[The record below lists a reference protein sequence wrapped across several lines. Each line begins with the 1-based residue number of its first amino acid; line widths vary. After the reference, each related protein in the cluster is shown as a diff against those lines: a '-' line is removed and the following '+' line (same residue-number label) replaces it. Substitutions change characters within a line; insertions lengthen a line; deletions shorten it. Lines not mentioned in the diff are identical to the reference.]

1 MPATEFAGVLL
12 RARTGDADA
21 FAWLFRRTQPLLLRY
36 LNVLGGADACDDVA
50 SETWVSVVRDLGS
63 FDGGED
69 AFRAWLVTLA
79 RHRLIDL
86 RRAQARRPAVPTEDL
101 PEDRRRTTPDA
112 ADEVVDREGT
122 GWALSLIA
130 TLPPDQAEAVLLRVV
145 VGLDASAVGQVMG
158 RTSGAVRV
166 LTHRGLKSLQQRLG
180 APSRT
185 EV

>member
-1 MPATEFAGVLL
+1 M
-12 RARTGDADA
+12 GDADA

-36 LNVLGGADACDDVA
+36 LSVLGGADACDDVA

-63 FDGGED
+63 FDGDED
-69 AFRAWLVTLA
+69 AFRAWLVTVA

-101 PEDRRRTTPDA
+101 PERHLTPDA
-112 ADEVVDREGT
+112 ADEVIDREGT
-122 GWALSLIA
+122 EWALSLIA

-145 VGLDASAVGQVMG
+145 VGLDAGGVGQVMG

-166 LTHRGLKSLQQRLG
+166 LTHRGLRTLQERLNT
-180 APSRT
+180 PSRA

>member
-1 MPATEFAGVLL
+1 MPATEFAGVLV

-36 LNVLGGADACDDVA
+36 LNVLGGADVCDDVA

-63 FDGGED
+63 FDGDED
-69 AFRAWLVTLA
+69 AFRAWLSQWPGIAWSTSEGRKPA
-79 RHRLIDL
+79 G
-86 RRAQARRPAVPTEDL
+86 RPYP
-101 PEDRRRTTPDA
+101 RRTCRRITGPTPDA

-122 GWALSLIA
+122 EWALSLIA
-130 TLPPDQAEAVLLRVV
+130 TLPADQAEAVLLRVV
-145 VGLDASAVGQVMG
+145 VGLDAGAVGQVMG

-166 LTHRGLKSLQQRLG
+166 LTHRGLKSLHQRLS
-180 APSRT
+180 APSHT

>member
-1 MPATEFAGVLL
+1 MPATEFAGVLI

-36 LNVLGGADACDDVA
+36 LNVLGGADASEDIA

-63 FDGGED
+63 FEGDED
-69 AFRAWLVTLA
+69 AFRAWLVTVA

-86 RRAQARRPAVPTEDL
+86 RRAQVRRPAVPTEVL
-101 PEDRRRTTPDA
+101 PEGGRTTPDA
-112 ADEVVDREGT
+112 ADEVIDREGT
-122 GWALSLIA
+122 EWALSLIA
-130 TLPPDQAEAVLLRVV
+130 TLPRDQAEAVLLRVV
-145 VGLDASAVGQVMG
+145 VGLDAGATGQVMG

-166 LTHRGLKSLQQRLG
+166 LTHRGLRTLQERLG
-180 APSRT
+180 ASSRA

>member
-1 MPATEFAGVLL
+1 MPATEFAGVLV

-50 SETWVSVVRDLGS
+50 SEAWVSVVRDLGS
-63 FDGGED
+63 FDGDED
-69 AFRAWLVTLA
+69 AFRAWLVTVA

-86 RRAQARRPAVPTEDL
+86 RRAQARRPAVPTEVL
-101 PEDRRRTTPDA
+101 PQDHRTTPDA

-122 GWALSLIA
+122 EWALSLIA

-166 LTHRGLKSLQQRLG
+166 LTHRGLKSLHQRLS
-180 APSRT
+180 ASSRS

>member
-1 MPATEFAGVLL
+1 MPATEFAGVLV

-63 FDGGED
+63 FEGDED
-69 AFRAWLVTLA
+69 AFRAWLITVA

-86 RRAQARRPAVPTEDL
+86 RRAQTRRPAVPTEHL
-101 PEDRRRTTPDA
+101 PEDHRTTPDA

-122 GWALSLIA
+122 EWALSLIA
-130 TLPPDQAEAVLLRVV
+130 TLPADQAEAVLLRVV
-145 VGLDASAVGQVMG
+145 VGLDAGAVGQVMG
-158 RTSGAVRV
+158 RTSGAVRI
-166 LTHRGLKSLQQRLG
+166 LTHRGLKSLHQRLS
-180 APSRT
+180 APSHT

>member
-1 MPATEFAGVLL
+1 MPHNEFAGVLG

-36 LNVLGGADACDDVA
+36 LNVLGGADVCEDVA
-50 SETWVSVVRDLGS
+50 SETWVSIVRDLAT
-63 FDGGED
+63 FDGDED
-69 AFRAWLVTLA
+69 AFRAWLVTVA

-86 RRAQARRPAVPTEDL
+86 RRAQARRPAVPTEFL
-101 PEDRRRTTPDA
+101 PENHATTADA

-122 GWALSLIA
+122 QWALSLIA

-145 VGLDASAVGQVMG
+145 VGLDAGAVGQVMG

-166 LTHRGLKSLQQRLG
+166 LTHRGLKSLQERLT
-180 APSRT
+180 APSRSQ
-185 EV
+185 V

>member
-1 MPATEFAGVLL
+1 MPATEFAGVLV

-36 LNVLGGADACDDVA
+36 LNVLGGADACEDVA

-63 FDGGED
+63 FDGDED
-69 AFRAWLVTLA
+69 AFRAWLVTVA
-79 RHRLIDL
+79 RHRLIDV
-86 RRAQARRPAVPTEDL
+86 RRGQARRPAVPTEVL
-101 PEDRRRTTPDA
+101 PDHRHSAPDA

-122 GWALSLIA
+122 EWALSLIA
-130 TLPPDQAEAVLLRVV
+130 TLPRDQAEAVLLRVV
-145 VGLDASAVGQVMG
+145 VGLDPGAVGQVMG

-166 LTHRGLKSLQQRLG
+166 LTHRGLRALQERLG
-180 APSRT
+180 AASRA